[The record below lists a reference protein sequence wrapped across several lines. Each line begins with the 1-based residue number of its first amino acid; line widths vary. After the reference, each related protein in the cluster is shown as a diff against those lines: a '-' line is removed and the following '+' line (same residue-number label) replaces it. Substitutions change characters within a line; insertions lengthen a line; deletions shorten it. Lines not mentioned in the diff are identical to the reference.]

1 MNFYR
6 PIDQLRSSELTV
18 ARSGFW
24 NPEYLLTDG
33 QFEYG
38 RLSRDSFS
46 VSQRT
51 IEIADNTFT
60 LRRAGIFSRET
71 LILKNGEVIGKTIRN
86 IWSYTNNIEL
96 KNGFK
101 ASFVRSPGAGLFTSK
116 MSWMAGD
123 NEMINISGRFS
134 FSNPMVVSITDPTII
149 KQADNL
155 LLMAFIGINL
165 RLLRQARAA
174 AA

>member
-1 MNFYR
+1 MSIYR
-6 PIDQLRSSELTV
+6 QIDQLRSNELTV
-18 ARSGFW
+18 LRSGFW
-24 NPEYLLTDG
+24 MPDYLLSDG
-33 QFEYG
+33 QFNYG
-38 RLSRDSFS
+38 RLSRDSLS

-71 LILKNGEVIGKTIRN
+71 LILKNGEVIGKTTRN
-86 IWSYTNNIEL
+86 IWRYTNNIEL
-96 KNGFK
+96 NNGFK
-101 ASFVRSPGAGLFTSK
+101 TSFVRTPGAGLFTSK

-123 NEMINISGRFS
+123 KELINISGRFS
-134 FSNPMVVSITDPTII
+134 FSRPMVVSITDPTII